1 MSSLVKAQ
9 VEGFRCVRGWRGR
22 PGDAKATGDS
32 RDQLGIIY
40 AHKWL
45 LSWSRGLF
53 WLKRDLETTICNLRY
68 CRLKLFVYGWLI
80 PMLISLVLK
89 KSTKHSSNLSKQ
101 KTSTIR
107 ITWRLFFVCSS
118 CLFTFSLSRAHAYHA
133 MHNSVIGF
141 HYLPFFV
148 EDLCKHAASK
158 FFDEINI
165 FREKMSLKRR
175 CKIDRI
181 SWYYWIC
188 FE

>member
-1 MSSLVKAQ
+1 MVKAQ
-9 VEGFRCVRGWRGR
+9 VEGFRCVWGRRGR
-22 PGDAKATGDS
+22 TGDAKATGDS
-32 RDQLGIIY
+32 KYQLGIIY

-80 PMLISLVLK
+80 PMLISWVLR
-89 KSTKHSSNLSKQ
+89 KSTNHSSNLSQK
-101 KTSTIR
+101 KTSKMR
-107 ITWRLFFVCSS
+107 ITWRLFCLLELLVYIKLVTCTRLS
-118 CLFTFSLSRAHAYHA
+118 CNAQFSYRFPLFTL
-133 MHNSVIGF
+133 
-141 HYLPFFV
+141 FV

-158 FFDEINI
+158 FFDEIDI

-175 CKIDRI
+175 RKIDRI

-188 FE
+188 LE

>member
-1 MSSLVKAQ
+1 MVEAQ
-9 VEGFRCVRGWRGR
+9 VEGFRCVRRRRGR
-22 PGDAKATGDS
+22 TGDAKATGDS
-32 RDQLGIIY
+32 KYQLGIIY
-40 AHKWL
+40 AHNWL

-118 CLFTFSLSRAHAYHA
+118 CLFTLSLSPAHAYLA
-133 MHNSVIGF
+133 MHNSVTGF
-141 HYLPFFV
+141 HYLPFS
-148 EDLCKHAASK
+148 SK
-158 FFDEINI
+158 I
-165 FREKMSLKRR
+165 FANMLHLSFSMKLTFSGRKCL
-175 CKIDRI
+175 
-181 SWYYWIC
+181 
-188 FE
+188 